1 MHRRSLLTTAIAW
14 PLALTSCGV
23 RAALDVGERAPD
35 FTLPAARAGQPT
47 SYSLSSA
54 LAQGPVVLYF
64 FPLAFSQGC
73 SIEAHSFAEAMPLF
87 EALGASVVGV
97 SADELDVLARFSVQ
111 ACNGRFPVAS
121 DVAMKVVRSFDAA
134 MQTRPD
140 HANRISYVIAP
151 DSRILHVY
159 QSLNPARH
167 VERTLAALREWKA
180 AAPAP
185 R

>member
-1 MHRRSLLTTAIAW
+1 MHRRSLLAALAALPWAW
-14 PLALTSCGV
+14 RPAW
-23 RAALDVGERAPD
+23 AALDVGERAPE
-35 FTLPAARAGQPT
+35 FTLPAARAGQAF
-47 SYSLSSA
+47 SYSLSGA

-64 FPLAFSQGC
+64 FPLAFSQAC
-73 SIEAHSFAEAMPLF
+73 SIEAHSFAEAMPQF

-97 SADELDVLARFSVQ
+97 SADAIDVLERFSVQ

-121 DVAMKVVRSFDAA
+121 DSRLEVIGLFDAV

-140 HANRISYVIAP
+140 HANRVSYVIAP
-151 DSRILHVY
+151 DGRVIHVY

-167 VERTLAALREWKA
+167 VERTLAALRQWKST
-180 AAPAP
+180 APAA

>member
-1 MHRRSLLTTAIAW
+1 MDRRSLLTAVAAW
-14 PLALTSCGV
+14 PLALTSRRV
-23 RAALDVGERAPD
+23 QAALDVGEQAPD
-35 FTLPAARAGQPT
+35 FTLPAARAGQSM
-47 SYSLSSA
+47 SYSLSGA

-64 FPLAFSQGC
+64 FPLAFSQAC

-97 SADELDVLARFSVQ
+97 STDELDVLQRFSVQ

-121 DVAMKVVRSFDAA
+121 DSASRVVRSFDAA

-159 QSLNPARH
+159 QSLNPERH
-167 VERTLAALREWKA
+167 VERTLAALRQWKS
-180 AAPAP
+180 APSTA